1 MAMPIETPSPAAG
14 TTGQGKKKCTT
25 DHSKDSTGITSH
37 KSCSPRGVRRAAPA
51 KLRPCRAAGT
61 DAMSSN
67 NVLLGVS
74 EVARNG
80 GSNDLLNAALEY
92 AASGWPVLPLHS
104 PMDSHRCSCGKPSCT
119 SIGKH
124 PRTEHG
130 VLGATTDEPT
140 IRSWWQAW
148 PDANI
153 GLTCGNGRVVVDVDD
168 SRALEEFEAQYGT
181 LPVTPRQQTGKGLHL
196 VFSSNGAPIGNKVRF
211 APCMDLRADGGY
223 IVAAPSRHAN
233 GAVYTWVVGLG
244 YDEIEPAPLPEAIVS
259 LLAAAD
265 KADHE
270 PLDPIAVLAG
280 VSEGARNQ
288 ASLPV
293 CLPPAGV
300 QQADRPRGP
309 VLGAR
314 GRACLQAADGE
325 LRSRSDPP
333 ISLEVPRGR
342 CRRKSACVAPPH
354 PVRHAHAPSTV
365 PARCPPSTAAR
376 DGARDR
382 GHPPGADRSRCGA
395 GPRRGLSRC
404 STFLPRPRWQHPH
417 RTPEHLR
424 RCRAPFRGEEE
435 RGVQGGDTA
444 ARGVRRARDPGK
456 TAHYQQAQGAR
467 TREEATLKKLRDDAV
482 KSNDPDKA
490 MELGEDAE
498 QLAETLTEV
507 PATPQLLAA
516 DATPEALTS
525 LLAEQGGT
533 IAALAPEGGGV
544 FDVLGGRYSQDKKP
558 NFDVYL
564 SGYDEEPIR
573 VNRQGRVVRFPQPRI
588 TAVLTVQP
596 DVIRGLAVHKEFEG
610 RGFLGRWAY
619 ILPASLVGHRENTN
633 RPSSGGCAR
642 TLPHRGRRHP
652 VAASPSRGR
661 G

>member
-1 MAMPIETPSPAAG
+1 
-14 TTGQGKKKCTT
+14 
-25 DHSKDSTGITSH
+25 
-37 KSCSPRGVRRAAPA
+37 
-51 KLRPCRAAGT
+51 
-61 DAMSSN
+61 MSSN

-153 GLTCGNGRVVVDVDD
+153 GLACGNGRVVVDVDD

-288 ASLPV
+288 ELFRYACRLLGYNKLTAPEVRFLVLAAAHACKPPMENSEVEAILRSASKYREGDADGSQPAWPPLIPFDTPTH
-293 CLPPAGV
+293 LPPFPLDALPLPLRAMAQEIAATHQV
-300 QQADRPRGP
+300 PIDLAAVL
-309 VLGAR
+309 VLGVASAAAAR
-314 GRACLQAADGE
+314 SFRVHVGNTHTEPPNIYVVAALPSGE
-325 LRSRSDPP
+325 
-333 ISLEVPRGR
+333 
-342 CRRKSACVAPPH
+342 RKSAAFKEATQPLE
-354 PVRHAHAPSTV
+354 AYE
-365 PARCPPSTAAR
+365 
-376 DGARDR
+376 
-382 GHPPGADRSRCGA
+382 
-395 GPRRGLSRC
+395 
-404 STFLPRPRWQHPH
+404 
-417 RTPEHLR
+417 EHVIQEKQPTINRLK
-424 RCRAPFRGEEE
+424 E
-435 RGVQGGDTA
+435 R
-444 ARGVRRARDPGK
+444 
-456 TAHYQQAQGAR
+456 R
-467 TREEATLKKLRDDAV
+467 TREEARLKKLRDDAV

-507 PATPQLLAA
+507 PVTPQLLAA

-533 IAALAPEGGGV
+533 IAVLAPEGGGV

-573 VNRQGRVVRFPQPRI
+573 VNRQGRVVRIPRPRI

-619 ILPASLVGHRENTN
+619 ILPASLVGHRENPTG
-633 RPSSGGCAR
+633 PSRRMCAR
-642 TLPHRGRRHP
+642 ST
-652 VAASPSRGR
+652 ASC
-661 G
+661 